1 MNIEQA
7 VAKNLLDIKAVS
19 LQPNDPF
26 TWASGIKS
34 PIYCDNRLV
43 LSFPEKRSVVVQGF
57 VELITSQ
64 YPEAEVIIGTAT
76 AGIPWGA
83 MVADKMEKPFGYVRS
98 SNKTHGKGNKI
109 EGKIEKGAKVV
120 VVEDLISTG
129 GSVKDVIESLR
140 EAGAEVLGVV
150 AIFTY
155 LLPAST
161 ELFASIACEFKTL
174 SNYDV
179 LLDVA
184 LELNYIQDQ
193 DLEKLKAWKQD
204 PKDES
209 WMLK

>member
-1 MNIEQA
+1 MSIEKT

-57 VELITSQ
+57 VELIQKEYS
-64 YPEAEVIIGTAT
+64 EAEVIVGTAT

-129 GSVKDVIESLR
+129 GYVKDVILSLR

-155 LLPAST
+155 LLPASS
-161 ELFASIACEFKTL
+161 ELFDSIACSFKTL

-179 LLDVA
+179 LIDVA
-184 LELNYIQDQ
+184 LENAYIKEN
-193 DLEKLKAWKQD
+193 DLEKLKAWKKD

-209 WMLK
+209 WMKK

>member
-1 MNIEQA
+1 MSVEKI
-7 VAKNLLDIKAVS
+7 VAENLLSIKAVS
-19 LQPNDPF
+19 LQPTSPF

-43 LSFPEKRSVVVQGF
+43 LSFPEKRSVVVEGF
-57 VELITSQ
+57 VEEIKAN
-64 YPEAEVIIGTAT
+64 YNDADVIIGTST

-83 MVADKMEKPFGYVRS
+83 MVADKLNKPFGYVRS

-109 EGKIEKGAKVV
+109 EGKVEPGQKVV

-129 GSVKDVIESLR
+129 GSVKDVVDSLR
-140 EAGAEVLGVV
+140 EAGAIVIGVV

-155 LLPAST
+155 LLPAAD
-161 ELFASIACEFKTL
+161 ECFKALDVPYSTL

-179 LLDVA
+179 LIGVA
-184 LELNYIQDQ
+184 LENNYIEES
-193 DLEKLKAWKQD
+193 DLEKLKAWKKD

-209 WMLK
+209 WMNK

>member
-1 MNIEQA
+1 MS
-7 VAKNLLDIKAVS
+7 VATSVAENLLSIKAVS
-19 LQPNDPF
+19 LQPTNPF

-43 LSFPEKRSVVVQGF
+43 LSFPEKRSIVVEGF
-57 VELITSQ
+57 VEEIKAN
-64 YPEAEVIIGTAT
+64 YADADVIIGTST

-83 MVADKMEKPFGYVRS
+83 MVADKLEKPFGYVRS

-109 EGKIEKGAKVV
+109 EGKVEPGQKVV

-129 GSVKDVIESLR
+129 GSVKDVVDSLR
-140 EAGAEVLGVV
+140 EAGANVIGVV

-155 LLPAST
+155 LLPA
-161 ELFASIACEFKTL
+161 ADACFEALEVPYSTL

-179 LLDVA
+179 LIDVA
-184 LELNYIQDQ
+184 LKNNDIEES

-209 WMLK
+209 WMNK

>member
-1 MNIEQA
+1 MSIEKT

-57 VELITSQ
+57 VELIQKEYS
-64 YPEAEVIIGTAT
+64 EAEVIVGTAT
-76 AGIPWGA
+76 AGSPWGA

-129 GSVKDVIESLR
+129 GSVKDVILSLR

-155 LLPAST
+155 LLPASS
-161 ELFASIACEFKTL
+161 ELFDSIACSFKTL

-179 LLDVA
+179 LIDVA
-184 LELNYIQDQ
+184 LENAYIKEN
-193 DLEKLKAWKQD
+193 DLEKLKAWKKD

-209 WMLK
+209 WMKK

>member
-1 MNIEQA
+1 MSIEKT

-57 VELITSQ
+57 VELIQKEYS
-64 YPEAEVIIGTAT
+64 EAEVIVGTAT

-129 GSVKDVIESLR
+129 GSVKDVILSLS

-155 LLPAST
+155 LLPASS
-161 ELFASIACEFKTL
+161 ELFDSIACSFKTL

-179 LLDVA
+179 LIDVA
-184 LELNYIQDQ
+184 LENAYIKEN
-193 DLEKLKAWKQD
+193 DLEKLKAWKKD

-209 WMLK
+209 WMKK

>member
-1 MNIEQA
+1 MSIEKT

-57 VELITSQ
+57 VELIQKEYS
-64 YPEAEVIIGTAT
+64 EAEVVVGTAT

-129 GSVKDVIESLR
+129 GSVKDVILSLR

-155 LLPAST
+155 LLPASS
-161 ELFASIACEFKTL
+161 ELFDSIACSFKTL

-179 LLDVA
+179 LIDVA
-184 LELNYIQDQ
+184 LENAYIKEN
-193 DLEKLKAWKQD
+193 DLEKLKAWKKD

-209 WMLK
+209 WMKK

>member
-1 MNIEQA
+1 MKIEKT
-7 VAKNLLDIKAVS
+7 VAKNLLDIQAVS

-57 VELITSQ
+57 VELIQKEYS
-64 YPEAEVIIGTAT
+64 EAEVIVGTAT

-129 GSVKDVIESLR
+129 GSVKDVILSLR

-155 LLPAST
+155 LLPASS
-161 ELFASIACEFKTL
+161 ELFDSIACSFKTL

-179 LLDVA
+179 LIDVA
-184 LELNYIQDQ
+184 LENAYIKEN
-193 DLEKLKAWKQD
+193 DLEKLKAWKKD

-209 WMLK
+209 WMKK

>member
-1 MNIEQA
+1 MSIEKT

-57 VELITSQ
+57 VELIQKEYS
-64 YPEAEVIIGTAT
+64 EAEVIVGTAT

-129 GSVKDVIESLR
+129 GSVKDVILSLR

-155 LLPAST
+155 LLPASS
-161 ELFASIACEFKTL
+161 ELFDSIACSFKTL

-179 LLDVA
+179 LIDVA
-184 LELNYIQDQ
+184 LENAYIKEN
-193 DLEKLKAWKQD
+193 DLEKLKAWKKD

-209 WMLK
+209 WVKK

>member
-1 MNIEQA
+1 MSIEKT

-19 LQPNDPF
+19 LQPNGPF
-26 TWASGIKS
+26 TWAGGIKS

-57 VELITSQ
+57 VELIQKEYS
-64 YPEAEVIIGTAT
+64 EAEVIVGTAT

-129 GSVKDVIESLR
+129 GSVKDVILSLR

-155 LLPAST
+155 LLPASS
-161 ELFASIACEFKTL
+161 ELFDSIACSFKTL

-179 LLDVA
+179 LIDVA
-184 LELNYIQDQ
+184 LENAYIKEN
-193 DLEKLKAWKQD
+193 DLEKLKAWKKD

-209 WMLK
+209 WMKK

>member
-1 MNIEQA
+1 MNIEKT
-7 VAKNLLDIKAVS
+7 VAKNLLDIQAVS
-19 LQPNDPF
+19 LQPNNPF

-57 VELITSQ
+57 VELIQKEYS
-64 YPEAEVIIGTAT
+64 EAEVIVGTAT

-129 GSVKDVIESLR
+129 GSVKDVILSLR

-155 LLPAST
+155 LLPASS
-161 ELFASIACEFKTL
+161 ELFDSIACSFKTL

-179 LLDVA
+179 LIDVA
-184 LELNYIQDQ
+184 LENAYIKEN
-193 DLEKLKAWKQD
+193 DLEKLKAWKKD

-209 WMLK
+209 WMKK

>member
-1 MNIEQA
+1 MSIEKT

-57 VELITSQ
+57 VELIQKEYS
-64 YPEAEVIIGTAT
+64 EAEVIVGTAT

-98 SNKTHGKGNKI
+98 SNKIHGKGNKI

-129 GSVKDVIESLR
+129 GSVKDVILSLR

-155 LLPAST
+155 LLPASS
-161 ELFASIACEFKTL
+161 ELFDSIACSFKTL

-179 LLDVA
+179 LIDVA
-184 LELNYIQDQ
+184 LENAYIKEN
-193 DLEKLKAWKQD
+193 DLEKLKAWKKD

-209 WMLK
+209 WMKK

>member
-1 MNIEQA
+1 MSIEKT

-43 LSFPEKRSVVVQGF
+43 LSFPEKRSVVVHGF
-57 VELITSQ
+57 VELIQKEYS
-64 YPEAEVIIGTAT
+64 EAEVIVGTAT

-129 GSVKDVIESLR
+129 GSVKDVILSLR

-155 LLPAST
+155 LLPASS
-161 ELFASIACEFKTL
+161 ELFDSIACSFKTL

-179 LLDVA
+179 LIDVA
-184 LELNYIQDQ
+184 LENAYIKEN
-193 DLEKLKAWKQD
+193 DLEKLKAWKKD

-209 WMLK
+209 WMKK

>member
-1 MNIEQA
+1 MSIEKT

-57 VELITSQ
+57 VELIQKEYS
-64 YPEAEVIIGTAT
+64 EAEVIVGTAT

-129 GSVKDVIESLR
+129 GSSLKAVEAIRRDGCEVIGMVAAYTYGFPVAEQAFKDAKVPLVTLTNY
-140 EAGAEVLGVV
+140 EAV
-150 AIFTY
+150 
-155 LLPAST
+155 
-161 ELFASIACEFKTL
+161 
-174 SNYDV
+174 
-179 LLDVA
+179 LDVA
-184 LELNYIQDQ
+184 LRTGYIEEEDIATLN
-193 DLEKLKAWKQD
+193 EWRKD
-204 PKDES
+204 PAHWETGK
-209 WMLK
+209 

>member
-1 MNIEQA
+1 MSIEKT

-57 VELITSQ
+57 VELIQKEYS
-64 YPEAEVIIGTAT
+64 EAEVIVGTAT

-129 GSVKDVIESLR
+129 GSVKDVILSLR
-140 EAGAEVLGVV
+140 AEVLGVV

-155 LLPAST
+155 LLPASS
-161 ELFASIACEFKTL
+161 ELFDSIACSFKTL

-179 LLDVA
+179 LIDVA
-184 LELNYIQDQ
+184 LENAYIKEN
-193 DLEKLKAWKQD
+193 DLEKLKAWKKD

-209 WMLK
+209 WMKK

>member
-1 MNIEQA
+1 MSIEKT

-57 VELITSQ
+57 VELIQKEYS
-64 YPEAEVIIGTAT
+64 EAEVIVGTAT

-83 MVADKMEKPFGYVRS
+83 MVADKMEKRFGYVRS

-129 GSVKDVIESLR
+129 GSVKDVILSLR

-155 LLPAST
+155 LLPASS
-161 ELFASIACEFKTL
+161 ELFDSIACSFKTL

-179 LLDVA
+179 LIDVA
-184 LELNYIQDQ
+184 LENAYIKEN
-193 DLEKLKAWKQD
+193 DLEKLKAWKKD

-209 WMLK
+209 WMKK

>member
-1 MNIEQA
+1 MNIEQTI
-7 VAKNLLDIKAVS
+7 AKNLLDIKAVS

-43 LSFPEKRSVVVQGF
+43 LSFPEKRSVVVEGF
-57 VELITSQ
+57 VQLIKEQ
-64 YPEAEVIIGTAT
+64 YPDAQAIIGTAT

-83 MVADKMEKPFGYVRS
+83 MVADKLALPFGYVRS

-109 EGKIEKGAKVV
+109 EGKIEAGQKVV

-129 GSVKDVIESLR
+129 GSVKDVVESLR
-140 EAGAEVLGVV
+140 EAGAEVVGVV
-150 AIFTY
+150 AIFSY

-161 ELFASIACEFKTL
+161 ELFTSINCDFKTL

-179 LLDVA
+179 LIDVA
-184 LELNYIQDQ
+184 LENNYIKEA
-193 DLEKLKAWKQD
+193 DLEKLKAWKKD

-209 WMLK
+209 WMGK